1 MIKKLAGPVLLL
13 AALAACSTPEQQ
25 PPQIASLN
33 TTSAATGATTA
44 PAPASASAEERPRL
58 RLDMSNEDE
67 NAVYEVLGRCLAQHG
82 VDKSKFET
90 EGVPSKQVMD
100 AAEKACE
107 SKRPL
112 PPWEKDPKNPEAA
125 DFANRVVQCL
135 RAKGVRYVEVV
146 NDPNA
151 TQVGVAF
158 GGPNNDQDSITKGLE
173 YVKPCEQEASQK

>member
-1 MIKKLAGPVLLL
+1 MIRKLAGPVLLL
-13 AALAACSTPEQQ
+13 AALAACSTPEQK

-33 TTSAATGATTA
+33 TTGATTA
-44 PAPASASAEERPRL
+44 TSTTTAPAEERPRL

-67 NAVYEVLGRCLAQHG
+67 IALYEVHNRCLAEHG
-82 VDKSKFET
+82 VDKRKFET

-107 SKRPL
+107 SKHPL
-112 PPWEKDPKNPEAA
+112 PPWEKDAKNPEAA

-135 RAKGVRYVEVV
+135 RAKGVRYVEVA
-146 NDPNA
+146 NDPND
-151 TQVGVAF
+151 TQVNVAF

-173 YVKPCEQEASQK
+173 FVKPCEIEASRK

>member
-33 TTSAATGATTA
+33 TTNATAVTATTTA
-44 PAPASASAEERPRL
+44 PAEERPRL
-58 RLDMSNEDE
+58 RLDMSIEDE
-67 NAVYEVLGRCLAQHG
+67 NALYEVRNRCLAEHG
-82 VDKSKFET
+82 VDKRKFET

-100 AAEKACE
+100 AAEQACA
-107 SKRPL
+107 SKEPL
-112 PPWEKDPKNPEAA
+112 PPWEKDAKNPEAA

-135 RAKGVRYVEVV
+135 RAKGVRYVEVF
-146 NDPNA
+146 NEPNA
-151 TQVGVAF
+151 TQVSYAF

-173 YVKPCEQEASQK
+173 FVKTCEREASQK

>member
-13 AALAACSTPEQQ
+13 AFLTACSAPEQQ

-33 TTSAATGATTA
+33 TTNATTA
-44 PAPASASAEERPRL
+44 TSTTTAPAEERPRL
-58 RLDMSNEDE
+58 RLDMSQEDE
-67 NAVYEVLGRCLAQHG
+67 IALYEVQGRCLAEHG
-82 VDKSKFET
+82 VDKRKFET

-100 AAEKACE
+100 AAQKACE
-107 SKRPL
+107 SKEPL
-112 PPWEKDPKNPEAA
+112 PPWEKDAKNPEAA

-135 RAKGVRYVEVV
+135 RGKGVRYVEVV

-151 TQVGVAF
+151 TEVNVAF

-173 YVKPCEQEASQK
+173 YAKTCEIEASKK